1 MVERNRDASAIR
13 MAGGLRS
20 GPSERFPKNPKRQQI
35 SLHPCHR
42 AYVRLK
48 HTSTPSRSHLFL
60 SNPTTSH
67 EVLYAPHFLWA
78 GPIMEARVRHTCW
91 HKLGSANIE
100 DLLAFLFHFLPTRYR
115 SISIE
120 VLAAIG
126 ERIRRDVENTHNR
139 GAISEFNSQAWK
151 CPCVSLEHIITKGKR
166 WNTKAQKT
174 LKDLVLVPP
183 CAFCVLSSSLRR

>member
-1 MVERNRDASAIR
+1 MEGNGNAPAIR

-35 SLHPCHR
+35 SLHPWHR

-48 HTSTPSRSHLFL
+48 HTSAPSHSHLFL
-60 SNPTTSH
+60 SNPSTSH

-100 DLLAFLFHFLPTRYR
+100 DLLAFLLHFLPTRYR

-126 ERIRRDVENTHNR
+126 ERDVENTHNR
-139 GAISEFNSQAWK
+139 GAISEFNSQARK
-151 CPCVSLEHIITKGKR
+151 CPCVSLAHINTKGTKR
-166 WNTKAQKT
+166 NTKAQKI

>member
-1 MVERNRDASAIR
+1 MEGNGNAPAIR
-13 MAGGLRS
+13 VARGLRS

-35 SLHPCHR
+35 SLHPWHR

-48 HTSTPSRSHLFL
+48 HTSAPSSHLFL

-100 DLLAFLFHFLPTRYR
+100 DLLAFLLHFLPTRYR

-126 ERIRRDVENTHNR
+126 ERIRRDVENTHNC
-139 GAISEFNSQAWK
+139 GAISEFNSQARK
-151 CPCVSLEHIITKGKR
+151 CPCVSLAHINTKGTR
-166 WNTKAQKT
+166 RNTKAQKT